1 MEIVLFWG
9 RVVFVEVFFVVL
21 PGVTEDV
28 RDAAEDEE
36 GFENHGRNYYGIE

>member
-9 RVVFVEVFFVVL
+9 GVVFVEVFFVVL

-28 RDAAEDEE
+28 RDAVEKKE
-36 GFENHGRNYYGIE
+36 GFEDHGRNYYGIE